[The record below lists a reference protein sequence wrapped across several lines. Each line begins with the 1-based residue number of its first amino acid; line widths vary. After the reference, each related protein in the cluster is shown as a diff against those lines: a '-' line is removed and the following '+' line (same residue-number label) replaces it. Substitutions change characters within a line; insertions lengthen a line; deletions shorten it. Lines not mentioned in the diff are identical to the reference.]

1 MNAQVAMRV
10 GQLLCGTSLRRAAL
24 LPPHSQP
31 MVPEFARPFR
41 STTVQMGRRAAKIA
55 GRKVRISLGCTGCVA
70 ARLAPTLKAPHPS
83 GLHSSR
89 GLALTL
95 CCPAYA
101 DVFRAKQ
108 MPRRPK
114 STAGLARRSFSCKL
128 CSLLS
133 YCRPYPCRVCT
144 RLKCQQS
151 LSIVMGCLFHCHG
164 PQKSRPATRC

>member
-101 DVFRAKQ
+101 DVFLGQSRCQEGQNLRQDWQEDHSAVSCAHFC
-108 MPRRPK
+108 PIADP
-114 STAGLARRSFSCKL
+114 THAGSAL
-128 CSLLS
+128 
-133 YCRPYPCRVCT
+133 
-144 RLKCQQS
+144 
-151 LSIVMGCLFHCHG
+151 G
-164 PQKSRPATRC
+164 